1 MKNKAFLFIAIF
13 STTLFA
19 CSKSKT
25 EPEPESASITSVSQG
40 LPVKRITHTFS
51 VTENH
56 QNFNWVFNYLPN
68 KVISGTGQIFY
79 TWNNAIQSETIR
91 NINYTNNGGS
101 ISGSFGSG
109 TFTGTLNTLGYLAT
123 LVFTEGAGPN
133 NVSSSSFT
141 YTSDGYL
148 KSRVETFSGAT
159 QTTTYT
165 YNGGNLVSVVEGT
178 GANSITT
185 TYQYGSILNKAGII
199 PPTLMAAGYEY
210 HFFHYAAL
218 LGKPSK
224 NLVSSLNTQSGPEV
238 QAKNYTYTLNDG
250 YVNTCS
256 VNSIVTGTLNYTTS
270 ELVTYA
276 YN

>member
-1 MKNKAFLFIAIF
+1 M
-13 STTLFA
+13 
-19 CSKSKT
+19 
-25 EPEPESASITSVSQG
+25 
-40 LPVKRITHTFS
+40 
-51 VTENH
+51 
-56 QNFNWVFNYLPN
+56 PN

-79 TWNNAIQSETIR
+79 TMSNVIRSESIR
-91 NINYTNNGGS
+91 NINYTNNGVS
-101 ISGSFGSG
+101 ISGSFGSA
-109 TFTGTLNTLGYLAT
+109 TFTGTLNAIGYLAT
-123 LVFTEGAGPN
+123 LVLTEGTGPN

-148 KSRVETFSGAT
+148 KSWVETFAGVT

-178 GANSITT
+178 GVNAITS

-199 PPTLMAAGYEY
+199 PPTEGAGYIY
-210 HFFHYAAL
+210 DFFHYAAL

-224 NLVSSLNTQSGPEV
+224 NLASSSNTQSGPEV
-238 QAKNYTYTLNDG
+238 IAETYTYTLNDG

-256 VNSIVTGTLNYTTS
+256 VNSTVTGTLNYTAS
-270 ELVTYA
+270 DLVTYA